1 MTTTAWAMMLTTWTV
16 IAVFTCRLFWVVLT
30 TPPRNDGD

>member
-16 IAVFTCRLFWVVLT
+16 ITIFTGRLFWLVLT
-30 TPPRNDGD
+30 TPARSDDE

>member
-16 IAVFTCRLFWVVLT
+16 IACFTVRFFWLVLT